1 MDDKVK
7 LTIELPD
14 KVLKQE
20 EAYGVIIPA
29 KGGDITILSQ
39 RAPSVFVTDFGAVR
53 LIDEAGKE
61 RKKYF
66 VSAGMA
72 DVAAGVLHLL
82 ASKVEEAE
90 GLSLQEVIHRKE
102 AALADD
108 EKMFYQMVEDQLQN
122 KRGHYK
128 Y

>member
-53 LIDEAGKE
+53 LIDESGKE
-61 RKKYF
+61 HKKYF

-72 DVAAGVLHLL
+72 DMAAGVLHLL
-82 ASKVEEAE
+82 ASKVEEAG
-90 GLSLQEVIHRKE
+90 GLSLQEVIHCKE
-102 AALADD
+102 AAVVRD

>member
-53 LIDEAGKE
+53 LIDEIGKE

-90 GLSLQEVIHRKE
+90 GLLLSDVIRNKD
-102 AALADD
+102 AAIQAD
-108 EKMFYQMVEDQLQN
+108 EKMFYQMVGDHLQN